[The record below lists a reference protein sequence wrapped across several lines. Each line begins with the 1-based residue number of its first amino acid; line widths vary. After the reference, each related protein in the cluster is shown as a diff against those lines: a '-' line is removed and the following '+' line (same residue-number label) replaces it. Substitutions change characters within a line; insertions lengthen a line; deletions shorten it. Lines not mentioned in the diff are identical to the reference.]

1 MKNDSSKIRIAA
13 LGDIHIKESVEN
25 NYQTLFAEIASKADI
40 LLLCG
45 DITGLGLMTET
56 KLLITAL
63 TACKIP
69 VIVVLGNHEYENNNQ
84 EEISTYLQSHGLRV
98 LNGTEYILEK
108 DGKKYGFTGVKGFG
122 GGFRPSM
129 WGRFGEP
136 EQKAFYDAVST
147 EVQQLENGLN
157 SLMRTPDLANMFV
170 MLHFSP
176 IRETLIG
183 ELEELYPFLG
193 SSKLEEVIDRYP
205 VTAVF
210 HGHSHFGSPKGK
222 TEKEIPVF
230 NVALPVLQKTNPQQ
244 SYMVIEY

>member
-13 LGDIHIKESVEN
+13 LGDIHIKESAEN
-25 NYQTLFAEIASKADI
+25 NYQTLFPEVASKADI

-45 DITGLGLMTET
+45 DITGLGLMTKT

-69 VIVVLGNHEYENNNQ
+69 VVVVLGNHEYENNNQ

-122 GGFRPSM
+122 GGFRLSM

-136 EQKAFYDAVST
+136 EQKS
-147 EVQQLENGLN
+147 
-157 SLMRTPDLANMFV
+157 
-170 MLHFSP
+170 
-176 IRETLIG
+176 
-183 ELEELYPFLG
+183 FLRCC
-193 SSKLEEVIDRYP
+193 IDRGP
-205 VTAVF
+205 TTRKW
-210 HGHSHFGSPKGK
+210 P
-222 TEKEIPVF
+222 
-230 NVALPVLQKTNPQQ
+230 
-244 SYMVIEY
+244 